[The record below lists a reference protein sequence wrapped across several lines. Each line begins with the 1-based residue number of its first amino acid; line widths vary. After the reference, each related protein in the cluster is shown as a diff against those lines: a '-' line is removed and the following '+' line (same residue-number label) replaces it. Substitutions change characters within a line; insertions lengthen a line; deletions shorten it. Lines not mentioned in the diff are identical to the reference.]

1 MSNSLYSMTERRRI
15 LERWRRSGLSADA
28 FSVRV
33 GVHPSSLYA
42 WRRSMSPMQ
51 GAAAGAGGRAGDA
64 AGVFVEI
71 VAADPAG
78 ADSGPRDPDVEAH
91 DEPRADAQPQ
101 THSCTRSQTQG
112 HSCGEP
118 RSHAGVEILVQDPR
132 DADGQLAVRLH
143 AGFDPVTLLRAL
155 DALRG
160 VDALRDSAAEKGVQ
174 S

>member
-1 MSNSLYSMTERRRI
+1 MTERRRI

-51 GAAAGAGGRAGDA
+51 SAAAGVPARDA
-64 AGVFVEI
+64 AGAFVEL
-71 VAADPAG
+71 VAAGSAA
-78 ADSGPRDPDVEAH
+78 ADSGPLDVGVEAH
-91 DEPRADAQPQ
+91 DQPRPDAQSQ
-101 THSCTRSQTQG
+101 TQFHTRSQTHS